1 MKRNLLIPIGL
12 IMILIALIN
21 SLIDFRLF
29 SLDNTKVV
37 QSKLAAIVNELES
50 NEQYI
55 SKEEYWADHIEE
67 INKLQPDNQNNLLE
81 IESNVSML
89 ENETGFIPIQL
100 EKIKNETNNND
111 DELSHTKPVEII
123 IDSVKLDAPIVASE
137 QKEIIENGKTYTQW
151 SAPDEFAAGWQSDSA
166 YLGEIGNTVINGH
179 HNVFGEVFKDL
190 NLLKEGE
197 RVIINGDDEKKYT
210 YLVTNVMIL
219 PERDVLIEQR
229 LENAKWM
236 MPSLDERLT
245 LITCWPSYSNTHRLI
260 IVAKPESAIFINQ
273 LPEK

>member
-12 IMILIALIN
+12 IIILIALVN

-37 QSKLAAIVNELES
+37 QSKLAASINQLES
-50 NEQYI
+50 NGQYI
-55 SKEEYWADHIEE
+55 SKEEYGADNIGE
-67 INKLQPDNQNNLLE
+67 INKLQPDNQNGLLE
-81 IESNVSML
+81 IESEASKL
-89 ENETGFIPIQL
+89 ENETGFIPLQL
-100 EKIKNETNNND
+100 EKIKNEANNND

-123 IDSVKLDAPIVASE
+123 INSVKLDAPIVASE

-151 SAPDEFAAGWQSDSA
+151 SAPDKFAAGWQSDSA

-190 NLLKEGE
+190 HLLKEGE
-197 RVIINGDDEKKYT
+197 RVIINGDDGKKYT

-229 LENAKWM
+229 LENARWM

-273 LPEK
+273 VPEK